1 MLLTSNLERPV
12 LYDPARTDGDD
23 CNRLKIVTGFTDCDM
38 IAQHLIQLHSEQG
51 RGGIHGG
58 KINIDIIVGM
68 YRNANL
74 TRQKHI
80 HIMQTLKKI
89 NAIDPDHIETS
100 CKYVYRNQQVH
111 SKVYA
116 WLRDDEPVRGFA
128 GSANYTINAFR
139 VNRESLA
146 DCSGKEASAYY
157 DSLLCDTIGCFDEN
171 LQNVL
176 ILPDATAHDTEA
188 EVSPDN
194 LENLTYEG
202 LMRRTPLDTLE
213 VSWLG
218 EGGHVGTSSGP
229 NWGIRKAKGYTD
241 KNGKFVKYG
250 RDPNQAYIPYNR
262 REQKPGFFP
271 DRINPDDRNCPLF
284 KAVTKDSGIF
294 YMRMAQDNN
303 KALHTA
309 ASNALLGKWLRKC
322 LGVPDGAPVT
332 DEDFKRYG
340 KSKVTFYKFADDVFV
355 MDF

>member
-1 MLLTSNLERPV
+1 MLLTGNLERPV

-51 RGGIHGG
+51 RSGIHCG

-74 TRQKHI
+74 TKQKHAK
-80 HIMQTLKKI
+80 IMRTLKWI
-89 NAIDPDHIETS
+89 NKIDPDHIETS

-116 WLRDDEPVRGFA
+116 WLRNDEPVRGFA

-146 DCSGKEASAYY
+146 DCSGREASAYY
-157 DSLLCDTIGCFDEN
+157 DSLLCDAIDCFDEN

-176 ILPDATAHDTEA
+176 ILPDATAYDFES

-202 LMRRTPLDTLE
+202 LMRRTPLDTLR

-218 EGGHVGTSSGP
+218 DNGHVGRSSGP
-229 NWGIRKAKGYTD
+229 NWGFREKESYID
-241 KNGKFVKYG
+241 KNGKPALNR
-250 RDPNQAYIPYNR
+250 RDHNQAYIPYNKR
-262 REQKPGFFP
+262 NQKPGFFP
-271 DRINPDDRNCPLF
+271 DRVHPDDKNCPLF
-284 KAVTKDSGIF
+284 KAVTKDSGTF
-294 YMRMAQDNN
+294 YMRMAQANN
-303 KALHTA
+303 KALQTA
-309 ASNALLGKWLRKC
+309 ESNAKLGKWLRER
-322 LGVPDGAPVT
+322 LGLADGAMVT
-332 DEDFKRYG
+332 DEDFERYG
-340 KSKVTFYKFADDVFV
+340 NSEVTFYKFADDVFV

>member
-1 MLLTSNLERPV
+1 MLLTGNLERPV

-38 IAQHLIQLHSEQG
+38 ISQHLIQLHSEQG
-51 RGGIHGG
+51 RGGIYGSN
-58 KINIDIIVGM
+58 IEIDIILGM
-68 YRNANL
+68 YKNANL
-74 TRQKHI
+74 TRQKHAN
-80 HIMQTLKKI
+80 IMQTLKRI
-89 NAIDPDHIETS
+89 NAISPDHIKTT
-100 CKYVYRNQQVH
+100 CRYIYRNQEVH

-116 WLRDDEPVRGFA
+116 WLRGDEPVRGFA

-146 DCSGKEASAYY
+146 DCSGREAKDYFS
-157 DSLLCDTIGCFDEN
+157 SLLCDTIDCFDKD
-171 LQNVL
+171 LQNKL
-176 ILPDATAHDTEA
+176 ILPDAAADDIEV

-194 LENLTYEG
+194 LEKLTYAG

-218 EGGHVGTSSGP
+218 EDGHVGTSSGP

-262 REQKPGFFP
+262 RDQKPGFFP

-284 KAVTKDSGIF
+284 KAVTKDEGTF

-303 KALHTA
+303 KAIHTA
-309 ASNALLGKWLRKC
+309 ESNALLGKWLRHR
-322 LGVPDGAPVT
+322 LGVPEGAPVS
-332 DEDFKRYG
+332 DEDFERYG